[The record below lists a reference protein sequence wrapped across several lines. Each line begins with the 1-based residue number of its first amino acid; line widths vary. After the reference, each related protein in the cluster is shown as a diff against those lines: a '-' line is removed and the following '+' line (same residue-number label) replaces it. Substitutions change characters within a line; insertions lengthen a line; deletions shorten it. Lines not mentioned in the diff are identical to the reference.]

1 MTIQHFYQTYDYPGC
16 IVLLEGKRAVAMED
30 ADKLR
35 QLGRLLAL
43 NTQHIKFRSGNAP
56 GADQYFSEGVMAV
69 DISRL
74 QLVKPYK
81 THRSNALPNS
91 YAYSLDDLNLAADD
105 DLVKKSMV
113 NERTERM
120 VKHYVTGARDGSA
133 MKAAYLI
140 RDTMKVIGAEGLPP
154 AHFAVFYDDLNNPCT
169 GGTGHTMQVCRQ
181 NKVPFVDQ
189 RVWFGWLR

>member
-1 MTIQHFYQTYDYPGC
+1 
-16 IVLLEGKRAVAMED
+16 MED

-91 YAYSLDDLNLAADD
+91 YAYSLDDLNLAAED

-120 VKHYVTGARDGSA
+120 VRHYVTGARDGHA

-140 RDTMKVIGAEGLPP
+140 RDTMKVIGAENLPP
-154 AHFAVFYDDLNNPCT
+154 AHFAIFYDDLNKPET
-169 GGTGHTMQVCRQ
+169 GGTGHTIQVCRQ
-181 NKVPFVDQ
+181 NEVPFVDQ
-189 RVWFGWLR
+189 KVWFGWLR